1 MPEKEESILEIR
13 KLNIEDAIRA
23 MDAPTVSKLHDLV
36 FCIDQVL
43 EAFDNL
49 DLDQQEKDRLNNLRW
64 ETNELREYL
73 HTDIQIR
80 SLEYENELK
89 QLITNN

>member
-1 MPEKEESILEIR
+1 MPEKEQSILEIR

-23 MDAPTVSKLHDLV
+23 MNAPTVSKLHDLV

-43 EAFDNL
+43 EAFDDP
-49 DLDQQEKDRLNNLRW
+49 DLGQKEKDRLNNLRW

-89 QLITNN
+89 QLNPK